1 MTLPI
6 AVLRDD
12 RTASDEAADVAACL
26 VVTLGGPN
34 GNETLGPSCKSVG
47 VEECVG
53 IMVYVGDLGR
63 WRVQRWTVVVG
74 DSLNVTIPAGDACVV
89 HTLNHK

>member
-1 MTLPI
+1 M
-6 AVLRDD
+6 LRNDQ
-12 RTASDEAADVAACL
+12 TASDEAADIAACL
-26 VVTLGGPN
+26 VVALGGPN

-74 DSLNVTIPAGDACVV
+74 HGLEATIPVGDACAVQ
-89 HTLNHK
+89 TPNHK